1 MNKLVFASSN
11 KGKMKEMKQL
21 LEPQGIAVLTLADIG
36 FDAEIAETGLT
47 FEENARIK
55 ASAVC
60 RFSGLSAVSD
70 DSGICIDALDGAP
83 GVLSARYLGEDT
95 PYAVKNRL
103 VLEQLA
109 QVAEDKRTARYE
121 CCVCCVFPDGSE
133 IVTHGTCE
141 GVLAHEPKGEN
152 GFGYDPIFMVGD
164 KTMAQLTDEE
174 KNRISHRAKAVAAFV
189 QELKNRLGSPKS

>member
-1 MNKLVFASSN
+1 MMEKLVFASSN
-11 KGKMKEMKQL
+11 KGKIKEIRQL
-21 LEPQGIAVLTLADIG
+21 LEPQGIAVLTLLDIG
-36 FDAEIAETGLT
+36 FTDEIAETGET

-55 ASAVC
+55 ASAIC
-60 RFSGLSAVSD
+60 RFSGLPAVSD

-95 PYAVKNRL
+95 PYEVKNRM

-109 QVAEDKRTARYE
+109 DVPDAKRTARYE
-121 CCVCCVFPDGSE
+121 CCVCCVFLDGSE

-141 GVLAHEPKGEN
+141 GVLAHEPKGGN

-164 KTMAQLTDEE
+164 KTMAQLTDDE
-174 KNRISHRAKAVAAFV
+174 KNSISHRAKAVAAFV
-189 QELKNRLGSPKS
+189 LELKRKLSSH